1 MSKIIVTAGNRSV
14 DIDVFACII
23 AYAELLKIRGIDV
36 IPIVEGNF
44 TMSVPTSVLGWG
56 ANYEKSYKAG
66 KEDSFVLVD
75 ISDPEYLASFV
86 NIDKVIEVYD
96 HRQGH
101 EDFWGNKL
109 GDNSHIEMVGACG
122 TLIWEEFNK
131 QERKQISEV
140 SARLLLASIVSNTLN
155 FKAPV
160 TTDRD
165 RNAYSELKDIAELQD
180 NWIKDY
186 FIEQEQLLISDFKK
200 YLQTDTKV
208 SKINNNDFVIG
219 QIELWDAEE
228 IINTKTSEINEVME
242 SFGQHPW
249 IVNIPNISK
258 GFNYIYSTNQEAKKI
273 IEEKLGLEFVNN
285 VAKTPKLIMRK
296 QIMKIL
302 KDIS

>member
-1 MSKIIVTAGNRSV
+1 MSKTIVTAGDRGA

-23 AYAELLKIRGIDV
+23 AYAELLRIRGVDA
-36 IPIVEGNF
+36 IPVVEGDF
-44 TMSVPTSVLGWG
+44 TMSVPTSVLKWG
-56 ANYEKSYKAG
+56 ANYKKSHKAE
-66 KEDSFVLVD
+66 KEDRFVLVD
-75 ISDPEYLASFV
+75 ISDPEHLASFV
-86 NIDKVIEVYD
+86 DIDRVVEVYD

-101 EDFWGNKL
+101 EDFWSNKL

-122 TLIWEEFNK
+122 TLIWEEFNE

-155 FKAPV
+155 FQAPI

-165 RNAYSELKDIAELQD
+165 RNAYAELKDIAGLQES
-180 NWIKDY
+180 WIKDY

-200 YLQTDTKV
+200 YLQTDTKI

-228 IINTKTSEINEVME
+228 IINTKTGEIKEVME

-258 GFNYIYSTNQEAKKI
+258 DFNYIYSTNQEAKKI
-273 IEEKLGLEFVNN
+273 IEKKLGLDFVGDI
-285 VAKTPKLIMRK
+285 AKTPKLIMRK

-302 KDIS
+302 KDS